1 MDRRVAMGRCYRLAG
16 LSSATLAPAA
26 QCLASNR
33 RILLASLL
41 PGLCTI
47 LHVPNLNLSR
57 IRRAAPADLGGG
69 RTVAGGDDVSAV
81 QGVIDAIDALVV
93 VASPD
98 CTLRIWNR
106 LCDATSGVALSEV
119 TGKSLWTVMKL
130 RPSTRT
136 VAQAAF
142 DRLISGSD
150 PGAEFVSQWLRK
162 DGRRA
167 RISWTARMLVMPDGR
182 EFVIATGSE
191 ATRGRKVVRDMAES
205 ESRFEKLLELLP
217 DPVVVHQNGM
227 LVFANRAAME
237 MYGGR
242 TFEEFAA
249 RPMVERVAP
258 ESRAFI
264 AQRVARMRTL
274 GVTEPLAVE
283 THLKM
288 DGTPFQVEVMAAPVT
303 FNGRPAIEVI
313 VRDMTARNEAAAA
326 LQTSEAWV
334 RAVFE
339 QSALGMVLV
348 DKGGRPVEANP
359 AFERLLGYETSE
371 LRHMTVSD
379 FTHPVD
385 IEPSLRQ
392 IAELFGG
399 LNDGFGMEKRYI
411 SKGGRQI

>member
-1 MDRRVAMGRCYRLAG
+1 
-16 LSSATLAPAA
+16 
-26 QCLASNR
+26 
-33 RILLASLL
+33 
-41 PGLCTI
+41 
-47 LHVPNLNLSR
+47 
-57 IRRAAPADLGGG
+57 
-69 RTVAGGDDVSAV
+69 
-81 QGVIDAIDALVV
+81 
-93 VASPD
+93 
-98 CTLRIWNR
+98 
-106 LCDATSGVALSEV
+106 
-119 TGKSLWTVMKL
+119 
-130 RPSTRT
+130 
-136 VAQAAF
+136 
-142 DRLISGSD
+142 
-150 PGAEFVSQWLRK
+150 
-162 DGRRA
+162 
-167 RISWTARMLVMPDGR
+167 MLVMPDGR

-326 LQTSEAWV
+326 LQTS
-334 RAVFE
+334 
-339 QSALGMVLV
+339 
-348 DKGGRPVEANP
+348 
-359 AFERLLGYETSE
+359 
-371 LRHMTVSD
+371 
-379 FTHPVD
+379 
-385 IEPSLRQ
+385 
-392 IAELFGG
+392 
-399 LNDGFGMEKRYI
+399 
-411 SKGGRQI
+411 